1 MSMTAKEMC
10 DLVAQ
15 KLKEHD
21 WRFRLR
27 DFGDGEFAVDSDV
40 SSKSGVFRFYELR
53 FLFQRAEMRTIYYLP
68 VKAPEAMRQG
78 AADYITRINWRTR
91 YGKFMM
97 DFDDG
102 ELRYECIFGE
112 PAIKADVDDVLGDS
126 IDMMRST
133 LDRYAAG
140 LVAVLGG
147 GKSAEAAFQ
156 EAIKPKEAPAP
167 APEEG
172 DAEPAPEPPP
182 AEQGGDPSPT
192 PSAEVSPEPPAPVP
206 KKKGGKKGAKAASNY
221 SLKGLNIT
229 TPVPLKDI
237 VAAVKKFREG
247 TGCPDVD
254 APRLNILLSG
264 AAGSGK
270 TAFVKHLAKMVGA
283 RLNVLKASDL
293 IGRYTG
299 ETEKAIA
306 AAFAD
311 AKENNE
317 ILFLD
322 EIDSFLQD
330 RAGALRSWEVSQVN
344 ELLQQM
350 EEFEGVMIGATNFA
364 ENLDKAVL
372 RRFTYKIKLD
382 YLTDEGKGIFFR
394 RYFKT
399 RLTAAEKIRL
409 QAIDKLTPGD
419 FRTVREELYYLA
431 GKQTNAARL
440 EALEAESALKGRES
454 AKIGF

>member
-40 SSKSGVFRFYELR
+40 SSKSGVFRFYERR

-140 LVAVLGG
+140 LMAVLGG

-167 APEEG
+167 APE
-172 DAEPAPEPPP
+172 
-182 AEQGGDPSPT
+182 GGMRNPRQNRLRPNR
-192 PSAEVSPEPPAPVP
+192 
-206 KKKGGKKGAKAASNY
+206 AAI
-221 SLKGLNIT
+221 LRRRRRQK
-229 TPVPLKDI
+229 
-237 VAAVKKFREG
+237 
-247 TGCPDVD
+247 C
-254 APRLNILLSG
+254 LLSR
-264 AAGSGK
+264 
-270 TAFVKHLAKMVGA
+270 
-283 RLNVLKASDL
+283 RLLYRRK
-293 IGRYTG
+293 
-299 ETEKAIA
+299 
-306 AAFAD
+306 
-311 AKENNE
+311 
-317 ILFLD
+317 
-322 EIDSFLQD
+322 
-330 RAGALRSWEVSQVN
+330 RAG
-344 ELLQQM
+344 
-350 EEFEGVMIGATNFA
+350 
-364 ENLDKAVL
+364 
-372 RRFTYKIKLD
+372 RR
-382 YLTDEGKGIFFR
+382 GPR
-394 RYFKT
+394 RPRT
-399 RLTAAEKIRL
+399 IR
-409 QAIDKLTPGD
+409 
-419 FRTVREELYYLA
+419 
-431 GKQTNAARL
+431 
-440 EALEAESALKGRES
+440 
-454 AKIGF
+454 